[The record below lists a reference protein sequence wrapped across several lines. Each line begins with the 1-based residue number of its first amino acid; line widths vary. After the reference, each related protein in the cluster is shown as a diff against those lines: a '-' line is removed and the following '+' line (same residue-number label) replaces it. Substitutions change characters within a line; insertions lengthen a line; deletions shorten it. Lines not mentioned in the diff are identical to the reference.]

1 MDFLISLPLM
11 LVAIV
16 IHEAWGHKL
25 FSKALTSLA
34 PTMIAIGVP
43 IKLVTNAR
51 DFDTIFGVLTL
62 PAIYIDTTWKVFAR
76 KNDIPIVVSW
86 LLIGG
91 GVGFDDKQYYSVG
104 RFFEKILML
113 VAGPLV
119 NISFALWLLLFFSD
133 WHTTI
138 VVFKSYIMMSSD
150 LVWAIFSSTTIAE
163 AIKSQHFYEATFLLA
178 RQTVWWQVVAYSAL
192 WNISLAITN
201 LLPIPGLDGG
211 QIVSTI
217 LINLFGEKIVPTVK
231 QVNTVF
237 AYALILLS
245 SIAMVWWVVSSL
257 VGLIS
262 TLG

>member
-11 LVAIV
+11 LVAVI
-16 IHEAWGHKL
+16 IHEVWGHKL

-43 IKLVTNAR
+43 IKLVTKVRKIN
-51 DFDTIFGVLTL
+51 TSFGKLTL
-62 PAIYIDTTWKVFAR
+62 PAVDIDTTWRVFER
-76 KNDIPIVVSW
+76 KNQIPIVFSW

-113 VAGPLV
+113 VAGPLA
-119 NISFALWLLLFFSD
+119 NMAFALWLLLFFSD

-138 VVFKSYIMMSSD
+138 VVFKSYLIMSID
-150 LVWAIFSSTTIAE
+150 LVGATLTSTTIAE
-163 AIKSQHFYEATFLLA
+163 VIKSQHFYEATLLLA
-178 RQTVWWQVVAYSAL
+178 NQTVWWQVIAYSAL

-211 QIVSTI
+211 QIVSTV
-217 LINLFGEKIVPTVK
+217 LINLFGEKIIPAVK
-231 QVNTVF
+231 QVNKVF
-237 AYALILLS
+237 AYILILLS
-245 SIAMVWWVVSSL
+245 TIAMVWWVISSL